1 MYGVLFRSV
10 ADIDGIDL
18 WDNIRTG
25 SPSAR
30 TEFVYNID
38 NHTDAR
44 MPEDIQAAIRYG
56 MALV

>member
-1 MYGVLFRSV
+1 VH
-10 ADIDGIDL
+10 DIDGIDL
-18 WDNIRTG
+18 WNDIRTV

-44 MPEDIQAAIRYG
+44 MPGDIQAAIRYELTL
-56 MALV
+56 A